1 MIEET
6 AGSRRDEAG
15 AAPRSPGADGGSGG
29 GGGVAPRYRR
39 EVAAGIRAALAL
51 ASERDDLPWD
61 AAAIT
66 PVV

>member
-1 MIEET
+1 MAEPDDPA
-6 AGSRRDEAG
+6 AGYGDVALGEV
-15 AAPRSPGADGGSGG
+15 
-29 GGGVAPRYRR
+29 GGVAARYRR